1 MKFNN
6 IAKLVVSLE
15 FKERSF
21 LILFIAITIPIAIDA
36 YFGKVMDAFAVP
48 LKSIYGIILFSIITL
63 AYIIITNVIFKISLT
78 LVKTNPMYKDRSKII
93 KSLN

>member
-36 YFGKVMDAFAVP
+36 YFGNVMDAFAVP
-48 LKSIYGIILFSIITL
+48 LKSVYGIILFSIITL
-63 AYIIITNVIFKISLT
+63 AYIIMINVIFKIKS
-78 LVKTNPMYKDRSKII
+78 NFSK
-93 KSLN
+93 N

>member
-15 FKERSF
+15 FKERIF

-63 AYIIITNVIFKISLT
+63 AYIIMINVIFT
-78 LVKTNPMYKDRSKII
+78 I
-93 KSLN
+93 KSNFSKK

>member
-1 MKFNN
+1 MVIIKFNN

-36 YFGKVMDAFAVP
+36 YFGNVMDVFAVP
-48 LKSIYGIILFSIITL
+48 LKSVYGIILFSIITL
-63 AYIIITNVIFKISLT
+63 AYIIMINVIFKI
-78 LVKTNPMYKDRSKII
+78 
-93 KSLN
+93 KSNFKN

>member
-15 FKERSF
+15 FKKRSF

-36 YFGKVMDAFAVP
+36 YFGNVMDAFAVP
-48 LKSIYGIILFSIITL
+48 LKSIYGIILFSIITS
-63 AYIIITNVIFKISLT
+63 AYIIMINVIFKIKS
-78 LVKTNPMYKDRSKII
+78 NFSK
-93 KSLN
+93 N

>member
-15 FKERSF
+15 FKKRSF

-36 YFGKVMDAFAVP
+36 YFGNVMDAFAVP

-63 AYIIITNVIFKISLT
+63 AYIIMINVIFKIKS
-78 LVKTNPMYKDRSKII
+78 NFSK
-93 KSLN
+93 N

>member
-1 MKFNN
+1 MVIIKFNN

-36 YFGKVMDAFAVP
+36 YFGNVMDAFAVP
-48 LKSIYGIILFSIITL
+48 LKSVYGIILFSIITL
-63 AYIIITNVIFKISLT
+63 AYIIMINVIFKIKS
-78 LVKTNPMYKDRSKII
+78 NFSK
-93 KSLN
+93 N

>member
-36 YFGKVMDAFAVP
+36 LARLWMP
-48 LKSIYGIILFSIITL
+48 L
-63 AYIIITNVIFKISLT
+63 
-78 LVKTNPMYKDRSKII
+78 PCH
-93 KSLN
+93 

>member
-15 FKERSF
+15 FKKRSF

-36 YFGKVMDAFAVP
+36 YFGNVMDAFAVP
-48 LKSIYGIILFSIITL
+48 LKSIYGIILFSIITS
-63 AYIIITNVIFKISLT
+63 AYIIMINVIFKIKS
-78 LVKTNPMYKDRSKII
+78 NFSKN
-93 KSLN
+93 KSYV

>member
-15 FKERSF
+15 FKRSF

-36 YFGKVMDAFAVP
+36 YFGNVMDAFAVP

-63 AYIIITNVIFKISLT
+63 AYIIMINVIFKIKS
-78 LVKTNPMYKDRSKII
+78 NFSK
-93 KSLN
+93 N

>member
-1 MKFNN
+1 
-6 IAKLVVSLE
+6 
-15 FKERSF
+15 
-21 LILFIAITIPIAIDA
+21 
-36 YFGKVMDAFAVP
+36 MDAFAVP

-63 AYIIITNVIFKISLT
+63 AYIIIINVIFKISQT

>member
-36 YFGKVMDAFAVP
+36 YFGNVMYAFAVP
-48 LKSIYGIILFSIITL
+48 LKSVYGIILFSIITL
-63 AYIIITNVIFKISLT
+63 AYIIMINIIFKI
-78 LVKTNPMYKDRSKII
+78 
-93 KSLN
+93 KSDFKN